1 MKAKELI
8 EILSKIPEES
18 DVSFVLQKEIPKDRL
33 KNLLIRIRLIWSI
46 CNMQDMTLD
55 IQIKSLPFMLKK
67 RSVGCEK

>member
-33 KNLLIRIRLIWSI
+33 KNSAYPY
-46 CNMQDMTLD
+46 
-55 IQIKSLPFMLKK
+55 PFDLADLQYAGYD
-67 RSVGCEK
+67 VGYSDKIITIYVEETKCGM